1 MQVRR
6 RWQDVPGFNIVGER
20 TQPCLRRARRPQK
33 LVPMRRLGAHATLG
47 RRRARQRTSRARS
60 DRRRVTRGTTL
71 RRNGRLGRHMRWNHS
86 VSYSWLEPAAGASV
100 MRRLELLAC
109 ANCGLLCTP
118 MASCCC
124 TMRHELSSGVQL
136 KLDPT
141 GGGSLCTVGQR
152 PSGTAAKWDSGQVGQ
167 WPSGTVAKWD
177 GVSNRPAVTA
187 IETCVR
193 GSLLQAE
200 PAATPAWLPGQIA
213 TREH

>member
-1 MQVRR
+1 
-6 RWQDVPGFNIVGER
+6 
-20 TQPCLRRARRPQK
+20 
-33 LVPMRRLGAHATLG
+33 MRRLGAHATLG

-100 MRRLELLAC
+100 MRGLELLAC
-109 ANCGLLCTP
+109 AHCGLLCTP
-118 MASCCC
+118 MAACCC
-124 TMRHELSSGVQL
+124 TVRHELSSGVQL

-167 WPSGTVAKWD
+167 RLSGTVAKWD
-177 GVSNRPAVTA
+177 SGQMGWGLEQTCRDSDRDVRPRV
-187 IETCVR
+187 
-193 GSLLQAE
+193 
-200 PAATPAWLPGQIA
+200 AATGGARGNAGMAAWADCEPRALTGDRPRTILH
-213 TREH
+213 RDD